1 MKKAKSL
8 IFFLCLIYT
17 ASVFSQGQNCNTA
30 TPFCDAPGG
39 AGVVFPNNTNNSSQ
53 AGPNYGCLTT
63 SPNPAWFYFKTT
75 VAGNYQFNL
84 SQGTTCGA
92 GDIDVDFICWGP
104 FTSPSNCNNL
114 TGTNDVDCSYSP
126 SPTEV
131 IDVNGAPAGQYYIIL
146 VTNFANT
153 SGCITL
159 ALSATSPPTDCSITC
174 PTVLSGPGIVNFPST
189 NPLNNVPATPMPST
203 VACNSSTLAMYATNL
218 APFGNPI
225 VPGVKIE
232 FINNTNATNSVQWF
246 ENSSYIGGFGSCGGC
261 QGLTLNYDEILQFS
275 YMSPSATNQFSFCE
289 SNTTSSNMSVSIT
302 DLTNNASL
310 PGAPFTWADDGACQ
324 TINIPPGTIKGISSW
339 TSTCGSCI
347 AATTDW
353 GAAVFNPAAASVGT
367 HTITYTF
374 NPQTGT
380 CPIFTT
386 SIVIT
391 VTNPYN
397 AAFVTPGPFCAGAS
411 CATLTPSNTYTLGT
425 GAFSGTG
432 VSGNNF
438 CPATSGVGTFPVTYT
453 IGTSCRA
460 TQTNTITVNANPT
473 ANAGSPAVLTCTNA
487 SVGLTGSGGTTYS
500 WTGPAGGISSG
511 GNTATPTVTLAG
523 TYSVLVANGTCT
535 SIASVAVTQNTAT
548 PAVSPAVSGVLN
560 CTTTSVN
567 ASATTTSTPVTYNW
581 SGPGITAGAG
591 TGTISVN
598 QGGTYNYTVTSNGC
612 NTIGSQVVSQN
623 TLTPAVTS
631 AVSSVL
637 NCTVAS
643 VNASATTTSTP
654 VSYNWS
660 GPGITAGAG
669 TGTVAV
675 NQPGTYNY
683 TVTATNGCSV
693 TGSQAVTQNT
703 VTPAVSG
710 AVSGAL
716 NCTITSVNASATTTT
731 TPVTYNW
738 TGPGIT
744 AGAGT
749 GTIAINQ
756 PGTYNYTLTATNG
769 CSVTG
774 SQAVTQNIVTPVV
787 TPAVN
792 GVLNCTLTSVNASAT
807 TTSTPVTYN
816 WAGPGITAGA
826 GTGTVTVNQGGT
838 YNYTITAANGCSV
851 TGSQAVTQNTA
862 IPSVASAVTSGLN
875 CTITSVDAS
884 ATTTSTPVSYNWSGP
899 SITAGA
905 GTGTVSVNQPGIYN
919 YTVTNTANGC
929 SVTGSQAVTQ
939 NTTVPTVNAGT
950 TQTLVC
956 GVASVTLTG
965 SGSAG
970 SSANW
975 IGGVC
980 GTATNYITTACAPGT
995 YTLVATDN
1003 ASGCTNTS
1011 TVSVNSST
1019 NVPQATVNAITN
1031 SITCTNSVVAIGVTY
1046 SGTDPVTYSWAG
1058 PGITGSTTSS
1068 VTTANLSGTYNVT
1081 ITNTSSN
1088 CQSVYS
1094 AVVPIN
1100 TTPVPTNVAPSASIT
1115 CLTNTVALFA
1125 TPTGTNY
1132 AYSWSGPG
1140 TITNGTTENPTVNAS
1155 GNYVV
1160 TMTDNIN
1167 GCVGSFTVNVPS
1179 NTIAPTFTLGSASS
1193 VTTTC
1198 ASPNATLSAT
1208 SSTDPNTVY
1217 TWTTPSATTVTGTP
1231 ISVSAAGIYTV
1242 VVTNTVNGCSTSSAL
1257 SQATVEVIA
1266 DSGIPVVTL
1275 ASNSLSITCANPTP
1289 SVAVTTTANPVSYN
1303 WTPTSGIVPGT
1314 ETTANPVFT
1323 AAGSYS
1329 VVVTNTVSSCASSI
1343 NANVVDVILDN
1354 ATPVISLSSAAN
1366 NGTITCTDPQV
1377 TITPTIT
1384 SSTAN
1389 LAYTWLPG
1397 GVTSS
1402 TINDATFTSA
1412 GVYTLAVTN
1421 TLTGCVSSATN
1432 TANTFTVY
1440 LNNTP
1445 PTSTIT
1451 AISTNST
1458 IGCGGNSS
1466 TVTLNASSSSTNF
1479 TQTWLPGSAT
1489 TSTLDVTTAG
1499 IYTLVVVDAVSGCS
1513 VTTEYTVSGSSTPPQ
1528 NVDAGT
1534 NTSIPCG
1541 TPTVALNGTTTS
1553 TNVVTYDWSGPNSG
1567 SIVSGNTTS
1576 NPIVMDAGVYTLTV
1590 TDVASG
1596 CSATATINVAA
1607 ANVIASFTA
1616 NPTSGISPLDVSF
1629 TDGSSGAT
1637 AYSWNFGDSNTSTSQ
1652 NPNHTFTT
1660 GTYTVILT
1668 VTSGPCIDTASVVI
1682 VVEDGLTLEIPNVF
1696 TPNGDGSNDIFHIKS
1711 TGVKEISLQ
1720 IFNRWGQK
1728 LYEFAGPK
1736 ASWDGLTP
1744 SGSEVPEGT
1753 YFYFVKA
1760 SGFDG
1765 QEIEK
1770 HGTVNLFR

>member
-1 MKKAKSL
+1 MKKTLLS
-8 IFFLCLIYT
+8 IFLSIIALSGFAQL
-17 ASVFSQGQNCNTA
+17 SVS
-30 TPFCDAPGG
+30 
-39 AGVVFPNNTNNSSQ
+39 
-53 AGPNYGCLTT
+53 TT
-63 SPNPAWFYFKTT
+63 STALQLANYLLGTGVTISGASMTCPTGSSGTFSNGSTTSLSLNSGVILCTGNLVT
-75 VAGNYQFNL
+75 VAGPSAGNASVNSGGSGIPAMAALAGVSSTFNGCQLQMTIVPQCSPLNIRYQFGSEEYPEWVSSGYNDAFGFFITGPDPGGGNYTNTNL
-84 SQGTTCGA
+84 AKVPGTGQAVSIDNINATTNSAYYINNGASTTIEYDGLTTLLTGSTAVTPCSTYTLVLAIVDA
-92 GDIDVDFICWGP
+92 GDASFDSGVFLEQSGISCVGPTVTATSSAGGGGGGVICAGQSATLSASGASTYSWSTGA
-104 FTSPSNCNNL
+104 TSSSI
-114 TGTNDVDCSYSP
+114 VV
-126 SPTEV
+126 SPTTTTSYTLGGSNIGV
-131 IDVNGAPAGQYYIIL
+131 CIQSSIVMTVTVNPAPTAVAGPAQVL
-146 VTNFANT
+146 TCAQT
-153 SGCITL
+153 S
-159 ALSATSPPTDCSITC
+159 
-174 PTVLSGPGIVNFPST
+174 TVLSGSGGGTYSWSGPGIVSGST
-189 NPLNNVPATPMPST
+189 SATPTVNAAGTYSLIVTSSTSPFCPSVVST
-203 VACNSSTLAMYATNL
+203 VAVTA
-218 APFGNPI
+218 
-225 VPGVKIE
+225 
-232 FINNTNATNSVQWF
+232 NTTPP
-246 ENSSYIGGFGSCGGC
+246 
-261 QGLTLNYDEILQFS
+261 
-275 YMSPSATNQFSFCE
+275 SPSA
-289 SNTTSSNMSVSIT
+289 SSS
-302 DLTNNASL
+302 
-310 PGAPFTWADDGACQ
+310 
-324 TINIPPGTIKGISSW
+324 GTLGCS
-339 TSTCGSCI
+339 
-347 AATTDW
+347 A
-353 GAAVFNPAAASVGT
+353 GT
-367 HTITYTF
+367 
-374 NPQTGT
+374 
-380 CPIFTT
+380 
-386 SIVIT
+386 
-391 VTNPYN
+391 
-397 AAFVTPGPFCAGAS
+397 
-411 CATLTPSNTYTLGT
+411 ATLTGT
-425 GAFSGTG
+425 GGGSYSWSGTG
-432 VSGNNF
+432 ILSG
-438 CPATSGVGTFPVTYT
+438 ATTANPVVNGVGPYVVTVT
-453 IGTSCRA
+453 AANGCTATANTSVAQNIVPPSPTASSTGTLGCSAGTA
-460 TQTNTITVNANPT
+460 TLTGTGGGTYSWSGTGILSGATTANPVVNGTGPYVVTVTAANGCTAT
-473 ANAGSPAVLTCTNA
+473 ANTSVAQNLTPPSPTASNTATLTCATTTA
-487 SVGLTGSGGTTYS
+487 ALTATGGGTYNWSGTGIVSGGTTANPIVNG
-500 WTGPAGGISSG
+500 TGPYVVTVTAANGCTATANTSVAQNLTPPSPTAS
-511 GNTATPTVTLAG
+511 NTATLTCATTTAALTATGGGTYNWSGTGIVSGGTTANPIVNGTGPYVVTVTA
-523 TYSVLVANGTCT
+523 ANGCT
-535 SIASVAVTQNTAT
+535 ATANTSVAQNITPPSPTA
-548 PAVSPAVSGVLN
+548 SNSGSLT
-560 CTTTSVN
+560 CTTTSVTLTGTN
-567 ASATTTSTPVTYNW
+567 GGTYNW
-581 SGPGITAGAG
+581 SGPGILSGASTANPV
-591 TGTISVN
+591 VN
-598 QGGTYNYTVTSNGC
+598 L
-612 NTIGSQVVSQN
+612 IGS
-623 TLTPAVTS
+623 
-631 AVSSVL
+631 
-637 NCTVAS
+637 
-643 VNASATTTSTP
+643 
-654 VSYNWS
+654 Y
-660 GPGITAGAG
+660 
-669 TGTVAV
+669 
-675 NQPGTYNY
+675 
-683 TVTATNGCSV
+683 
-693 TGSQAVTQNT
+693 
-703 VTPAVSG
+703 
-710 AVSGAL
+710 
-716 NCTITSVNASATTTT
+716 
-731 TPVTYNW
+731 
-738 TGPGIT
+738 
-744 AGAGT
+744 
-749 GTIAINQ
+749 
-756 PGTYNYTLTATNG
+756 
-769 CSVTG
+769 
-774 SQAVTQNIVTPVV
+774 VV
-787 TPAVN
+787 TV
-792 GVLNCTLTSVNASAT
+792 
-807 TTSTPVTYN
+807 
-816 WAGPGITAGA
+816 
-826 GTGTVTVNQGGT
+826 
-838 YNYTITAANGCSV
+838 TAANGC
-851 TGSQAVTQNTA
+851 TATANT
-862 IPSVASAVTSGLN
+862 
-875 CTITSVDAS
+875 
-884 ATTTSTPVSYNWSGP
+884 
-899 SITAGA
+899 
-905 GTGTVSVNQPGIYN
+905 TVS
-919 YTVTNTANGC
+919 
-929 SVTGSQAVTQ
+929 Q

-956 GVASVTLTG
+956 GVSSVTLTG

-975 IGGVC
+975 LGGVC
-980 GTATNYITTACAPGT
+980 GTATNFITTACAPGA

-1046 SGTDPVTYSWAG
+1046 SGTDPVTYSWTG

-1094 AVVPIN
+1094 AVVPVN

-1115 CLTNTVALFA
+1115 CLTNTVSLTA

-1132 AYSWSGPG
+1132 TYSWSGPG

-1242 VVTNTVNGCSTSSAL
+1242 VVTNTVNGCTTSSAL

-1275 ASNSLSITCANPTP
+1275 ASNSLSITCTNPTP

-1366 NGTITCTDPQV
+1366 NGTITCADPQV

-1421 TLTGCVSSATN
+1421 TLTGCVSSSTN

-1466 TVTLNASSSSTNF
+1466 TVTLNATSSSTNF

-1489 TSTLDVTTAG
+1489 TSTLDVTAAG
-1499 IYTLVVVDAVSGCS
+1499 IYTFVVVDAVSGCS

-1553 TNVVTYDWSGPNSG
+1553 TNTVTYDWSGPNSG

-1596 CSATATINVAA
+1596 CSATATINVSA
-1607 ANVIASFTA
+1607 ANVVASFTA

-1760 SGFDG
+1760 TGFDG

>member
-1 MKKAKSL
+1 MKKTLLSILLSIIALSGFAQLGVSTSSTALQLANYLLGSGVTISGASMTCPTGSSGTFSNGLSTSL
-8 IFFLCLIYT
+8 SLNSGVILCTGNL
-17 ASVFSQGQNCNTA
+17 V
-30 TPFCDAPGG
+30 
-39 AGVVFPNNTNNSSQ
+39 
-53 AGPNYGCLTT
+53 
-63 SPNPAWFYFKTT
+63 T
-75 VAGNYQFNL
+75 VAGPSAGNASVNSGGSGIPAMAALAGASSTFNGCQLQMTIVPQCSPLNIRYQFGSEEYPEWVSSGYNDAFGFFITGPDPGGGNYTNTNL
-84 SQGTTCGA
+84 AKVPGTGQAVSIDNINATTNNAYYINNSASTTIEYDGLTTLLTGSTAVTPCSTYTLVLAIVDA
-92 GDIDVDFICWGP
+92 GDVNFDSGVFLEQSGISCVGPTVTASSSAAGGGGGVICAGQSATLSASGASTYSWSTGA
-104 FTSPSNCNNL
+104 TSSSI
-114 TGTNDVDCSYSP
+114 VV
-126 SPTEV
+126 SPTTTTSYTLGGSNIGV
-131 IDVNGAPAGQYYIIL
+131 CIQSNMVVTVTVNPAPTAVAGPAQVL
-146 VTNFANT
+146 TCAQTTAVL
-153 SGCITL
+153 SGSGGGTY
-159 ALSATSPPTDCSITC
+159 SW
-174 PTVLSGPGIVNFPST
+174 SGPGIVSGST
-189 NPLNNVPATPMPST
+189 SATPTVNAAGTYSLIVTSSSSPFCPSVVST
-203 VACNSSTLAMYATNL
+203 VAVTA
-218 APFGNPI
+218 
-225 VPGVKIE
+225 
-232 FINNTNATNSVQWF
+232 NTTPP
-246 ENSSYIGGFGSCGGC
+246 
-261 QGLTLNYDEILQFS
+261 
-275 YMSPSATNQFSFCE
+275 SPTA
-289 SNTTSSNMSVSIT
+289 SNT
-302 DLTNNASL
+302 
-310 PGAPFTWADDGACQ
+310 
-324 TINIPPGTIKGISSW
+324 
-339 TSTCGSCI
+339 
-347 AATTDW
+347 
-353 GAAVFNPAAASVGT
+353 
-367 HTITYTF
+367 
-374 NPQTGT
+374 
-380 CPIFTT
+380 
-386 SIVIT
+386 
-391 VTNPYN
+391 
-397 AAFVTPGPFCAGAS
+397 
-411 CATLTPSNTYTLGT
+411 ATLTCATTTAALTATGGGTYSW
-425 GAFSGTG
+425 SGTG
-432 VSGNNF
+432 ILSG
-438 CPATSGVGTFPVTYT
+438 ATT
-453 IGTSCRA
+453 
-460 TQTNTITVNANPT
+460 ANPVVNGTGPYVVTVTAANGCTAT
-473 ANAGSPAVLTCTNA
+473 ANTSVAQNLTPPSPTASNTATLTCATTTA
-487 SVGLTGSGGTTYS
+487 ALSATGGGTYSWSGTGIVSGGTTANPIVNG
-500 WTGPAGGISSG
+500 TGPYVVTVTAANGCTATANTSVAQDLTPPTPTAS
-511 GNTATPTVTLAG
+511 NTATLTCATTTAALTATGGGTYNWSGTGIVSGGTTANPIVNGTGPYVVTVTA
-523 TYSVLVANGTCT
+523 ANGCT
-535 SIASVAVTQNTAT
+535 ATANTSVAQNLTPPSPTASNTAT
-548 PAVSPAVSGVLN
+548 LTCATTTAALTATGGGTYNWSGTGIVSGGTTANPIVNGTGPYVVTVTAANGCTATANTSVAQNLTPPSPTASN
-560 CTTTSVN
+560 TATLTCATTTAALTATGGGTYNWSGTGIVSGGTTANPIVNGTGPYVVTVTAANGCTATANTSVAQNITPPSPTASNSGSLTCTTTSVTLTGTN
-567 ASATTTSTPVTYNW
+567 GGTYNW
-581 SGPGITAGAG
+581 SGPGILSGASTANPV
-591 TGTISVN
+591 VN
-598 QGGTYNYTVTSNGC
+598 L
-612 NTIGSQVVSQN
+612 IGS
-623 TLTPAVTS
+623 
-631 AVSSVL
+631 
-637 NCTVAS
+637 
-643 VNASATTTSTP
+643 
-654 VSYNWS
+654 Y
-660 GPGITAGAG
+660 
-669 TGTVAV
+669 
-675 NQPGTYNY
+675 
-683 TVTATNGCSV
+683 
-693 TGSQAVTQNT
+693 
-703 VTPAVSG
+703 
-710 AVSGAL
+710 
-716 NCTITSVNASATTTT
+716 
-731 TPVTYNW
+731 
-738 TGPGIT
+738 
-744 AGAGT
+744 
-749 GTIAINQ
+749 
-756 PGTYNYTLTATNG
+756 
-769 CSVTG
+769 
-774 SQAVTQNIVTPVV
+774 VV
-787 TPAVN
+787 TV
-792 GVLNCTLTSVNASAT
+792 
-807 TTSTPVTYN
+807 
-816 WAGPGITAGA
+816 
-826 GTGTVTVNQGGT
+826 
-838 YNYTITAANGCSV
+838 TAANGC
-851 TGSQAVTQNTA
+851 TATANT
-862 IPSVASAVTSGLN
+862 
-875 CTITSVDAS
+875 
-884 ATTTSTPVSYNWSGP
+884 
-899 SITAGA
+899 
-905 GTGTVSVNQPGIYN
+905 TVS
-919 YTVTNTANGC
+919 
-929 SVTGSQAVTQ
+929 Q

-956 GVASVTLTG
+956 GVSSVTLTG

-975 IGGVC
+975 LGGVC
-980 GTATNYITTACAPGT
+980 GTATNFITTACAPGT

-1003 ASGCTNTS
+1003 VSGCTNTS

-1046 SGTDPVTYSWAG
+1046 SGTDPVTYSWTG

-1094 AVVPIN
+1094 AVVPVN

-1115 CLTNTVALFA
+1115 CLTNTVSLTA

-1132 AYSWSGPG
+1132 TYSWSGPG

-1275 ASNSLSITCANPTP
+1275 ASNSLSITCTNPTP

-1329 VVVTNTVSSCASSI
+1329 VIVTNTVSSCASSI
-1343 NANVVDVILDN
+1343 NANVVDVVLDN

-1421 TLTGCVSSATN
+1421 TLTGCVSSSTN

-1466 TVTLNASSSSTNF
+1466 TVTLNATSSSTNF

-1596 CSATATINVAA
+1596 CSATATINVSA
-1607 ANVIASFTA
+1607 ANVVASFTA

-1720 IFNRWGQK
+1720 VFNRWGQK

-1744 SGSEVPEGT
+1744 NGSEVPEGT

>member
-1 MKKAKSL
+1 MVLTVTVNPAP
-8 IFFLCLIYT
+8 T
-17 ASVFSQGQNCNTA
+17 AV
-30 TPFCDAPGG
+30 
-39 AGVVFPNNTNNSSQ
+39 
-53 AGPNYGCLTT
+53 AGPTRNLTCAQT
-63 SPNPAWFYFKTT
+63 TT
-75 VAGNYQFNL
+75 VL
-84 SQGTTCGA
+84 SGSG
-92 GDIDVDFICWGP
+92 GG
-104 FTSPSNCNNL
+104 
-114 TGTNDVDCSYSP
+114 SYSW
-126 SPTEV
+126 
-131 IDVNGAPAGQYYIIL
+131 
-146 VTNFANT
+146 
-153 SGCITL
+153 
-159 ALSATSPPTDCSITC
+159 
-174 PTVLSGPGIVNFPST
+174 SGPGIV
-189 NPLNNVPATPMPST
+189 
-203 VACNSSTLAMYATNL
+203 
-218 APFGNPI
+218 
-225 VPGVKIE
+225 
-232 FINNTNATNSVQWF
+232 
-246 ENSSYIGGFGSCGGC
+246 
-261 QGLTLNYDEILQFS
+261 
-275 YMSPSATNQFSFCE
+275 
-289 SNTTSSNMSVSIT
+289 
-302 DLTNNASL
+302 
-310 PGAPFTWADDGACQ
+310 
-324 TINIPPGTIKGISSW
+324 
-339 TSTCGSCI
+339 
-347 AATTDW
+347 
-353 GAAVFNPAAASVGT
+353 
-367 HTITYTF
+367 
-374 NPQTGT
+374 
-380 CPIFTT
+380 
-386 SIVIT
+386 
-391 VTNPYN
+391 
-397 AAFVTPGPFCAGAS
+397 
-411 CATLTPSNTYTLGT
+411 
-425 GAFSGTG
+425 
-432 VSGNNF
+432 
-438 CPATSGVGTFPVTYT
+438 
-453 IGTSCRA
+453 
-460 TQTNTITVNANPT
+460 
-473 ANAGSPAVLTCTNA
+473 
-487 SVGLTGSGGTTYS
+487 SGGT
-500 WTGPAGGISSG
+500 
-511 GNTATPTVTLAG
+511 TATPTVNQAG
-523 TYSVLVANGTCT
+523 TYSLIVTDAVSPFCPSVVST
-535 SIASVAVTQNTAT
+535 VAVTANTTAPSPTASSPSTLTCIANTVTLNATGGGTYSWSGTGIVSGAATANPIVNGTGPYVVTVTAANGCTATANTSVAQNITPPTPTASNTAT
-548 PAVSPAVSGVLN
+548 LTCATTTAALTATGGGTYNWSGTGIVSGGTTANPIVNGTGPYIVTVTAANGCTATANTSVAQNITPPTPTASNTSTLTCATTTAALTATGGGTYNWSGTGIVSGGTTANPIVNGTGPYVVTVTAANGCTATANTTVAQNITPPTPTASNSNSLN
-560 CTTTSVN
+560 CSVTTATLTATGGGTYNWSGTGIVSGGTSANPIVNGTGPYVVTVTAANGCTATANTTVAQNITPPTPTASNSGSLTCTTTSV
-567 ASATTTSTPVTYNW
+567 TLTGTSGGTYNW
-581 SGPGITAGAG
+581 SGPGI
-591 TGTISVN
+591 
-598 QGGTYNYTVTSNGC
+598 
-612 NTIGSQVVSQN
+612 
-623 TLTPAVTS
+623 
-631 AVSSVL
+631 
-637 NCTVAS
+637 
-643 VNASATTTSTP
+643 
-654 VSYNWS
+654 
-660 GPGITAGAG
+660 
-669 TGTVAV
+669 
-675 NQPGTYNY
+675 
-683 TVTATNGCSV
+683 
-693 TGSQAVTQNT
+693 
-703 VTPAVSG
+703 VSG
-710 AVSGAL
+710 A
-716 NCTITSVNASATTTT
+716 TTA
-731 TPVTYNW
+731 N
-738 TGPGIT
+738 
-744 AGAGT
+744 
-749 GTIAINQ
+749 
-756 PGTYNYTLTATNG
+756 
-769 CSVTG
+769 
-774 SQAVTQNIVTPVV
+774 PVV
-787 TPAVN
+787 NLIGSYV
-792 GVLNCTLTSVNASAT
+792 
-807 TTSTPVTYN
+807 
-816 WAGPGITAGA
+816 
-826 GTGTVTVNQGGT
+826 VTV
-838 YNYTITAANGCSV
+838 TAANGC
-851 TGSQAVTQNTA
+851 TATANT
-862 IPSVASAVTSGLN
+862 
-875 CTITSVDAS
+875 
-884 ATTTSTPVSYNWSGP
+884 
-899 SITAGA
+899 
-905 GTGTVSVNQPGIYN
+905 TVS
-919 YTVTNTANGC
+919 
-929 SVTGSQAVTQ
+929 Q

-956 GVASVTLTG
+956 GVSSVTLTG

-975 IGGVC
+975 LGGVC
-980 GTATNYITTACAPGT
+980 GSATNYITTACAPGT
-995 YTLVATDN
+995 YTLVATN
-1003 ASGCTNTS
+1003 NTSGCTNTS
-1011 TVSVNSST
+1011 TVSVSSST

-1031 SITCTNSVVAIGVTY
+1031 SITCTNSVVTIGVTY
-1046 SGTDPVTYSWAG
+1046 SGTDPVTYIWTG

-1094 AVVPIN
+1094 AIVPLN
-1100 TTPVPTNVAPSASIT
+1100 TTPVPASVAPSASIT
-1115 CLTNTVALFA
+1115 CLTNTVSLNA

-1140 TITNGTTENPTVNAS
+1140 TILNGTTENPTVNAS

-1179 NTIAPTFTLGSASS
+1179 NTVSPTFTLGSASS

-1275 ASNSLSITCANPTP
+1275 ASNSLSITCTNPTP

-1329 VVVTNTVSSCASSI
+1329 VIVTNTLSSCATAI
-1343 NANVVDVILDN
+1343 NANVVDVVLDN
-1354 ATPVISLSSAAN
+1354 ATPVISLSSAVN
-1366 NGTITCTDPQV
+1366 DGTITCTDPQV

-1389 LAYTWLPG
+1389 LTYTWSPS

-1412 GVYTLAVTN
+1412 GVYTIAVTN
-1421 TLTGCVSSATN
+1421 TLTGCVSSSTN

-1466 TVTLNASSSSTNF
+1466 TVTLSGASSSTNF

-1590 TDVASG
+1590 TDVTSG
-1596 CSATATINVAA
+1596 CSATATINVTA
-1607 ANVIASFTA
+1607 ANVVASFTA

-1760 SGFDG
+1760 TGFDG